1 MLAGSSWVVRM
12 RTLTSTNRLAGRDIT
27 FALKHRA
34 AADGSR
40 SECGSSASGAPAP
53 PADVGGP
60 VQARGM
66 AMTVDG
72 AAEHFVRELAA
83 ELVAPEGR
91 ECLACYVSRMLCEFG
106 CDGTVRFAL
115 RYRDIRVPRAT
126 ALARTLADGGGF
138 CDCEVLM
145 NVFSPA
151 ARLWTPGRWVE
162 DEDGDEE
169 YVAAAEPESISPCS
183 GVRAGSAK
191 PCGSWER
198 VRRPRGYR
206 W

>member
-1 MLAGSSWVVRM
+1 MWFLGV
-12 RTLTSTNRLAGRDIT
+12 
-27 FALKHRA
+27 
-34 AADGSR
+34 
-40 SECGSSASGAPAP
+40 ASHGYA
-53 PADVGGP
+53 ADVGGP

-91 ECLACYVSRMLCEFG
+91 ECLACYVNRMLCEFG

-162 DEDGDEE
+162 NEDGDEE
-169 YVAAAEPESISPCS
+169 YVEAAEPESIPPCS